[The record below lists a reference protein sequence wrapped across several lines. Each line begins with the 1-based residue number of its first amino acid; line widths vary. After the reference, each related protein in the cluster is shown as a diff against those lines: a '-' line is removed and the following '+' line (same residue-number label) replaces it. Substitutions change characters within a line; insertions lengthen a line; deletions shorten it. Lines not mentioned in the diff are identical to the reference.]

1 MITLVYPEGSGCI
14 KPSELRTLIQQF
26 DSLILSLKFNKEDN
40 AAAADSWQDSSCSE
54 GFLRVEVVVP
64 LPGFRIKISVKYLFL
79 KFMEKVVEFY
89 ISNHRYKALQSTHQT
104 FIKELK
110 KLSLECLIS
119 NRALTISR
127 LSKHSV
133 IFAPS
138 LMLIVIRETSHCQLC
153 PFRLSIMVQ
162 LQQQLVSCHS
172 QG

>member
-64 LPGFRIKISVKYLFL
+64 LPGFRIKISAKYLFL

-110 KLSLECLIS
+110 KLGLEFLIS
-119 NRALTISR
+119 DNFEIIKTFSDFC
-127 LSKHSV
+127 S
-133 IFAPS
+133 S
-138 LMLIVIRETSHCQLC
+138 LMLIVIRETSHCQSC